1 MTKGETQKQL
11 RRVGTILLLLL
22 THARANINASFWEW
36 VSLPE
41 LLPPIPLPPVEMGFC
56 FGVSWKATS
65 NGNKRTKKGT
75 LSRPYSC
82 CA

>member
-11 RRVGTILLLLL
+11 RRVGTLLLLLL

-41 LLPPIPLPPVEMGFC
+41 LLPRCLLLRWASAL
-56 FGVSWKATS
+56 VSAGKPQAME
-65 NGNKRTKKGT
+65 KREQKRGRAQDLTAAA
-75 LSRPYSC
+75 L
-82 CA
+82 